1 MLGNIRSD
9 AYGAGVARTGGQS
22 QAAPASEASQVR
34 PQAKRPSGPE
44 AEADQLRFFLSNIT
58 RADASAVIALTQPAR
73 NEAKASYDTVMS
85 AYGDV

>member
-9 AYGAGVARTGGQS
+9 AYGAAVIRAGGQP
-22 QAAPASEASQVR
+22 QTAPSSEASQVR

-58 RADASAVIALTQPAR
+58 RADASAVIALTQPPR
-73 NEAKASYDTVMS
+73 NEAKASYDAVMS

>member
-1 MLGNIRSD
+1 MLGNVSSTD
-9 AYGAGVARTGGQS
+9 YGAAVTRPGGQS
-22 QAAPASEASQVR
+22 QSAQASEASQVR

-58 RADASAVIALTQPAR
+58 RADAAVVLALTQPSH
-73 NEAKASYDTVMS
+73 NEAKASYETVLS